1 MILAD
6 KVRRCSGVTAF
17 FCVVFT
23 LLFVFSP
30 LKLSAQSMNEQEFKA
45 MLAKVLRE
53 NPDLV
58 MSVLRA
64 HSSEVL
70 SIAQQGGFEKRKT
83 DLLEQWKKDARQN
96 KKINAANRPIKGSA
110 NAPVLITAFSDFTC
124 PYCAKAALTIDQAL
138 LNNPAKLR
146 FVFKH
151 RPLEAHPNSELA
163 SRYFIAASLQ
173 SDAKAWE
180 LYKKFFNNREKI
192 MGSGEDFLAEQARQ
206 VNLDVGQ
213 LQKDL
218 NSSQVNKILSEDR
231 EEAKRF
237 GFDGT
242 PYIMVNNLVIAG
254 APSEEV
260 LNLAIDEAYSLK
272 R

>member
-1 MILAD
+1 
-6 KVRRCSGVTAF
+6 
-17 FCVVFT
+17 
-23 LLFVFSP
+23 
-30 LKLSAQSMNEQEFKA
+30 
-45 MLAKVLRE
+45 
-53 NPDLV
+53 
-58 MSVLRA
+58 
-64 HSSEVL
+64 
-70 SIAQQGGFEKRKT
+70 
-83 DLLEQWKKDARQN
+83 
-96 KKINAANRPIKGSA
+96 
-110 NAPVLITAFSDFTC
+110 
-124 PYCAKAALTIDQAL
+124 
-138 LNNPAKLR
+138 
-146 FVFKH
+146 
-151 RPLEAHPNSELA
+151 
-163 SRYFIAASLQ
+163 
-173 SDAKAWE
+173 
-180 LYKKFFNNREKI
+180 

-260 LNLAIDEAYSLK
+260 LNLAIDEAYKLK

>member
-1 MILAD
+1 MERDVAGGCHCGA
-6 KVRRCSGVTAF
+6 VRFEATIDTALGIECNCS
-17 FCVVFT
+17 
-23 LLFVFSP
+23 
-30 LKLSAQSMNEQEFKA
+30 
-45 MLAKVLRE
+45 
-53 NPDLV
+53 
-58 MSVLRA
+58 
-64 HSSEVL
+64 
-70 SIAQQGGFEKRKT
+70 
-83 DLLEQWKKDARQN
+83 
-96 KKINAANRPIKGSA
+96 
-110 NAPVLITAFSDFTC
+110 
-124 PYCAKAALTIDQAL
+124 YCAKAALTIDQAL

-260 LNLAIDEAYSLK
+260 LNLAIDEAYKLK